1 MVIDLNNVDISIYDK
16 TITTID
22 IFDNYNS
29 SNDDDGDD
37 VVADV
42 FCAL

>member
-1 MVIDLNNVDISIYDK
+1 MVIDLSIYDK

-22 IFDNYNS
+22 SFDNYNS
-29 SNDDDGDD
+29 SNDDYGDD
-37 VVADV
+37 FVADI